1 MLGEKK
7 LEKKHYLADR
17 LESDL
22 WGTSHLIHHQ
32 RALIMREEE
41 GGTKPRKSKKVNCL
55 ALCLKASCCFRNSP
69 ASAGTGVPQNL
80 SLA

>member
-7 LEKKHYLADR
+7 LEKKHHLADL

-32 RALIMREEE
+32 RAVIMREEE
-41 GGTKPRKSKKVNCL
+41 GRKGKPSPKKQKGEL
-55 ALCLKASCCFRNSP
+55 SCF
-69 ASAGTGVPQNL
+69 VF
-80 SLA
+80 